1 MDIKVDNTVVYTI
14 SEADLLLL
22 KDYMVAD
29 KVRSQIEYRVG
40 WVVTHLLEQIWKGFS
55 EKWTKILMDDPTVE
69 SIPANKE
76 AFIALVTSRPDYR
89 DNAARNP
96 DMVGKL

>member
-1 MDIKVDNTVVYTI
+1 MDIKVDDTVVYTI

-29 KVRSQIEYRVG
+29 KVRSQVESRTRWLI
-40 WVVTHLLEQIWKGFS
+40 THLLDQIWKGFY
-55 EKWTKILMDDPTVE
+55 EKWSKILMDDPAVSSMPGT
-69 SIPANKE
+69 KE
-76 AFIALVTSRPDYR
+76 AFIALVTSRPDYQ

-96 DMVGKL
+96 DVAAK